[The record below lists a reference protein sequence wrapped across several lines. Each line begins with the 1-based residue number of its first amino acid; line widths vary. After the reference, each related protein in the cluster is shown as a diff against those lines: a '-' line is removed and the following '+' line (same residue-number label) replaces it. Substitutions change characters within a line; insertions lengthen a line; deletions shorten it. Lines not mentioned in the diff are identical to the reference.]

1 MCDLYDDIRA
11 HAGLSLPDALVHDW
25 HRISYNRLAEVLQG
39 DVLFQPLVPGNE
51 LYDASIDLP
60 QYEMV
65 NYNLDRNEARHY
77 TLKTTSSESALSIT
91 HLLQS
96 YFETGSIVERTLADT
111 TPHLVPLPTFPL
123 AVQSGNFVP
132 CVKLKTGQKA
142 LIIDDQVITGVDLP
156 S

>member
-1 MCDLYDDIRA
+1 MQYLYDDIRA
-11 HAGLSLPDALVHDW
+11 HSGLSLPDALTHYW
-25 HRISYNRLAEVLQG
+25 HRITYKQLAEVLQG
-39 DVLFQPLVPGNE
+39 DVLFRPLLPGNE

-77 TLKTTSSESALSIT
+77 TLKTTSSEESLNIT

-96 YFETGSIVERTLADT
+96 YFETGSIVERSLSDT
-111 TPHLVPLPTFPL
+111 APHLIPLPTFPL
-123 AVQSGNFVP
+123 AIQGGNFVP

-142 LIIDDQVITGVDLP
+142 LIADDQVIPGVDLP